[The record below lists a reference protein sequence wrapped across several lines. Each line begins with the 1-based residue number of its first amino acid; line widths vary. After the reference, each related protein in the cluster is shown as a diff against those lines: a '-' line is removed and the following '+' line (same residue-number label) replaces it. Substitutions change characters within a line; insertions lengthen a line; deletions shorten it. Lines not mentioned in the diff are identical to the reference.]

1 LVPCPNL
8 VLPSLEPPAHTFR
21 ALERCW
27 HAGEGLPYCPVTSR
41 GSSGAAND
49 RAGEGYQVR
58 ARYQIRANALL
69 PLSSV
74 LVRLGPV
81 LDGPALC
88 VSALRGVP
96 LLFVVCVWGG
106 GGGGSRD
113 KLFTHKQQQLQCESG
128 STSSSGSRSRSR
140 GLIRGRPVMH
150 HHQPFPHQF
159 EGGYVEVAGA
169 AAAAMREWQ
178 YS

>member
-106 GGGGSRD
+106 GGREINYS
-113 KLFTHKQQQLQCESG
+113 H
-128 STSSSGSRSRSR
+128 TSSSSCNVRVVVH
-140 GLIRGRPVMH
+140 LVVV
-150 HHQPFPHQF
+150 
-159 EGGYVEVAGA
+159 VEVEVEG
-169 AAAAMREWQ
+169 
-178 YS
+178 